1 MPRAARDSDAQE
13 IRQWLADFGLDVT
26 LAKLRRRRRT
36 HIVQIEPGV
45 GYAELQLRPG
55 DIKVSS
61 LFPRGTDAELLQPSL
76 ARTFLIARG
85 KILADGKDPDTTP
98 VWARF
103 FGGVDENGVPDG
115 GESECR
121 RWHAL
126 YPVTVL
132 VEPDEPG
139 GLWEI
144 RATLGDLL

>member
-13 IRQWLADFGLDVT
+13 IRQWLADFGLDVS

-45 GYAELQLRPG
+45 GYAELQLRPN

-76 ARTFLIARG
+76 ARTFV
-85 KILADGKDPDTTP
+85 LASHRVPDTTQ

-103 FGGVDENGVPDG
+103 FGGVDDNGVADG

-121 RWHAL
+121 RGHEL
-126 YPVTVL
+126 YPVRVL
-132 VEPDEPG
+132 VERE
-139 GLWEI
+139 
-144 RATLGDLL
+144 

>member
-13 IRQWLADFGLDVT
+13 IRQWLADFGLDVS

-61 LFPRGTDAELLQPSL
+61 LFPRGTDAALLQPSL
-76 ARTFLIARG
+76 ARTFV
-85 KILADGKDPDTTP
+85 LASHRVPDTTQ

-103 FGGVDENGVPDG
+103 FGGVDENGVADG

-121 RWHAL
+121 RWHEL
-126 YPVTVL
+126 YPATVL
-132 VEPDEPG
+132 VPPDEPG

-144 RATLGDLL
+144 RATLGELL

>member
-1 MPRAARDSDAQE
+1 MPRAARDSDAPE
-13 IRQWLADFGLDVT
+13 IQQWLADFGLDIT

-45 GYAELQLRPG
+45 GYAELQLRPR

-61 LFPRGTDAELLQPSL
+61 LFPQGTDAELLKPSL
-76 ARTFLIARG
+76 ARTFQRAARTRS
-85 KILADGKDPDTTP
+85 LNTP

-115 GESECR
+115 GEAECR
-121 RWHAL
+121 VWHGL
-126 YPVTVL
+126 YPATVL
-132 VEPDEPG
+132 VEPDESG

-144 RATLGDLL
+144 RATLGELL